1 VIGRDT
7 FGCVYELEALTARTL
22 RGLIDG
28 GVSMV
33 VVPFGSIEYQG
44 SHLPLGADAMLA
56 DAVGT
61 EVARRLGAVLAPTL
75 RVGCSQQ
82 HLDLPGTLSLDTAT
96 LTAVAMEQA
105 RGLAEQGFTVVVL
118 LSTNGGNDAAMDAA
132 VAEFEALPSSAVVR
146 APRGDVGPNPGS
158 HSGQWLTSVML
169 ALRPDLV
176 HLEEA
181 GGDLAAE
188 LEAANAQR
196 GHEHL
201 ERFVAS
207 IVASL
212 HDVGAAQ

>member
-1 VIGRDT
+1 MYV
-7 FGCVYELEALTARTL
+7 LEALTARKL
-22 RGLIDG
+22 RELIDG
-28 GVSMV
+28 GVSTV
-33 VVPFGSIEYQG
+33 VVPFGSIEHQG
-44 SHLPLGADAMLA
+44 GHLPIGADAMLA

-75 RVGCSQQ
+75 RIGCSEQY
-82 HLDLPGTLSLDTAT
+82 LDRPGTLSLQAAT
-96 LTAVAMEQA
+96 LATVAAEQA
-105 RGLAEQGFTVVVL
+105 RGLAGQGFTVVVL

-132 VAEFEALPSSAVVR
+132 VAELGASSASAVVR
-146 APRGDVGPNPGS
+146 APRGDVGPDPGS
-158 HSGQWLTSVML
+158 HSGAWLTSVML

-181 GGDLAAE
+181 SGDLSGE
-188 LEAANAQR
+188 LEPASAQR

-212 HDVGAAQ
+212 QDLDASQ